1 MHSSLYSPQ
10 YAAHKLI
17 DRRWQWAWDSLGL
30 AGGMLVITALS
41 AAVIRASGDPWPIY
55 ATRLP
60 LPWIPL
66 GIAVGVLYFRG
77 ATRWPGVF
85 LGTIGAALAVGGIP
99 PLAALVQALSA
110 TVFSLGMRTLL
121 RAWKVNPALERWQD
135 PLLLWT
141 VAVMGATGMACFAGT
156 AVVLAA
162 GLQRSQVGYGVA
174 RMLLDLNGHPILRW
188 PLLSFVACWT
198 ANWTSGIALV
208 LPAMRLLNFRSW
220 RHLSQRLR
228 EVLFMALVLTGW
240 AVAAFLPLPWIATL
254 PLFLVGLVLV
264 IWSGMRFGGA
274 VGSLIPFALALI
286 ESGAFIT
293 GRGPLH
299 SRPDEAI
306 IAIWTFIF
314 VISVLGMLVTSLLAE
329 RDAAFRR
336 QATSEMRYRVLF
348 EASPQPQWVYDPTTL
363 RILMVNEAALRLYG
377 YSLAAFT
384 TLTLWSLDAGSPSQ
398 SSEPEVHAADL
409 DVGERRHRTSDG
421 AILEVELH
429 SKPIEFDGRA
439 ARLVFSEDV
448 TDRNR
453 LRGALLDASDRAG
466 RKLGQELHDGLGQ
479 DLVALS
485 LLARAETVRL
495 TKGGT
500 ADPQILQLIE
510 SVALRAAENCRG
522 IARGLSA
529 LTETGGDLAAAIRR
543 LPDRFGQGPPVITV
557 TIDEDAA
564 LDLDE
569 GAQDHIFRIA
579 QEALTNAVKH
589 AAALNIEVALHILPT
604 SVTLSV
610 CDDGIGLPQNAAR
623 GIGLGGASMRH
634 RASAIGA
641 SLYVVPAAGGGTLVR
656 LECAQGAAPGAGN
669 PSTDDA

>member
-1 MHSSLYSPQ
+1 MHSSLYISHYATRPQ
-10 YAAHKLI
+10 I
-17 DRRWQWAWDSLGL
+17 GRRWQWAWDSLGL
-30 AGGMLVITALS
+30 AGGMLIITTLS
-41 AAVIRASGDPWPIY
+41 AAAVRASGDPWPIY

-77 ATRWPGVF
+77 PSRWPGVF
-85 LGTIGAALAVGGIP
+85 LGTIFAALAVGGIP
-99 PLAALVQALSA
+99 PVAAVVQALSA
-110 TVFSLGMRTLL
+110 TGFSLGMRALL
-121 RAWKVNPALERWQD
+121 HAWKVNPALERWQD

-141 VAVMGATGMACFAGT
+141 VALLGAAGMACFAGS

-162 GLQRSQVGYGVA
+162 GLQRSHIGYGVS
-174 RMLLDLNGHPILRW
+174 RMLLDRNGYPLLRW
-188 PLLSFVACWT
+188 PLLSFVASWT

-208 LPAMRLLNFRSW
+208 LPAMRLLHIRSW

-228 EVLFMALVLTGW
+228 EGVFMALVLAGW
-240 AVAAFLPLPWIATL
+240 AVAAFLPLPWITTL

-274 VGSLIPFALALI
+274 VGSLIPFSLALI

-306 IAIWTFIF
+306 VAIWTFIF
-314 VISVLGMLVTSLLAE
+314 VISVLGMLITSLLAE

-377 YSLAAFT
+377 YSRAAFT
-384 TLTLWSLDAGSPSQ
+384 ALTLWYLDAGTPSHT
-398 SSEPEVHAADL
+398 SEPGVRETDL

-421 AILEVELH
+421 TILEVALH
-429 SKPIEFDGRA
+429 SKPIEFDGRG

-495 TKGGT
+495 AKGGT
-500 ADPQILQLIE
+500 ADPQSLQFIE

-543 LPDRFGQGPPVITV
+543 LPERFGQGPPVITV
-557 TIDEDAA
+557 TIDEDAT
-564 LDLDE
+564 LTLDE

-589 AAALNIEVALHILPT
+589 AAALRIDVSLHILPT

-610 CDDGIGLPQNAAR
+610 CDDGIGLPKNAAR

-641 SLYVVPAAGGGTLVR
+641 NLQVVPASGGGTLVR
-656 LECAQGAAPGAGN
+656 LECVQTSAIAAGSPA
-669 PSTDDA
+669 